1 VTVPFAKDS
10 PRFHCLLQ
18 GWQGIGYYLK
28 DVGSLATINTCEA
41 QMAPAVLRSGPYRFY
56 FVSHDLHEPAHV
68 HVDRDAYS
76 AKFWINPVALAY
88 NLGYPPRELRR
99 IESIIWSNSRS

>member
-1 VTVPFAKDS
+1 
-10 PRFHCLLQ
+10 
-18 GWQGIGYYLK
+18 
-28 DVGSLATINTCEA
+28 
-41 QMAPAVLRSGPYRFY
+41 
-56 FVSHDLHEPAHV
+56 V

-99 IESIIWSNSRS
+99 IESIISEHQQELMEAWNDYFGT